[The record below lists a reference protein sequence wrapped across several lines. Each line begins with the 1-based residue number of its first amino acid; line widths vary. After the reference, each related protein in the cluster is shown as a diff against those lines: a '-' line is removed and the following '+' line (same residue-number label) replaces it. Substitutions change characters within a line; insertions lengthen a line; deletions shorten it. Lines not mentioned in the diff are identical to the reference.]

1 MDFPKLLQNKE
12 EIDARIMELAIEL
25 DDYLSE
31 GDVVVGV
38 LKGCLPFLADLVR
51 KLNHEIETDFLAL
64 TSFQENTGRVRL
76 TRDLGIDVSGRNVL
90 LVEDVVDTGF
100 RLDFLRRHLETHEPA
115 EVRVCTLFDRSDRR
129 VLPVKVEYSGFVLKE
144 GFIVG
149 YGIDHLG
156 MFRNLPSVV
165 SANQELLDE
174 EFEKGESKLT
184 DEIVRIARG
193 KETVEAS

>member
-1 MDFPKLLQNKE
+1 MDFPKLLQNRQ
-12 EIDARIMELAIEL
+12 EIDVRVAELAAEL
-25 DDYLSE
+25 DDYIGE

-100 RLDFLRRHLETHEPA
+100 RLDFLRRHLETHEPS

-129 VLPVKVEYSGFVLKE
+129 ILPVKVEYSGFVLQE

-165 SANQELLDE
+165 TANQTLLDE
-174 EFEKGESKLT
+174 EFARGESKLA
-184 DEIVRIARG
+184 DEIVKIARG
-193 KETVEAS
+193 KETVEC

>member
-1 MDFPKLLQNKE
+1 MDFPKLLQNQQ
-12 EIDARIMELAIEL
+12 EIDARITELATEL
-25 DDYLSE
+25 DDYLNE

-64 TSFQENTGRVRL
+64 TSFEENTGRVRL

-129 VLPVKVEYSGFVLKE
+129 ILPVKVEYSGFVLQE

-165 SANQELLDE
+165 TANQTLLDE
-174 EFEKGESKLT
+174 EFARGESKLA
-184 DEIVRIARG
+184 DEIVKIARG
-193 KETVEAS
+193 KETVEC

>member
-1 MDFPKLLQNKE
+1 MDLPKLLQNQH
-12 EIDARIMELAIEL
+12 EIDSRVRELAVEI
-25 DDYLSE
+25 DDYLNE

-129 VLPVKVEYSGFVLKE
+129 ILPVKVEYSGFVLQE

-165 SANQELLDE
+165 TANQALLDE
-174 EFEKGESKLT
+174 EFARGESKLA
-184 DEIVRIARG
+184 DEIVKIARG
-193 KETVEAS
+193 KEQLNAS

>member
-1 MDFPKLLQNKE
+1 M
-12 EIDARIMELAIEL
+12 
-25 DDYLSE
+25 
-31 GDVVVGV
+31 
-38 LKGCLPFLADLVR
+38 
-51 KLNHEIETDFLAL
+51 
-64 TSFQENTGRVRL
+64 
-76 TRDLGIDVSGRNVL
+76 

-129 VLPVKVEYSGFVLKE
+129 VLPVKVEYSGFVLQE

-165 SANQELLDE
+165 SANQELLDK
-174 EFEKGESKLT
+174 EFADGGSELA
-184 DEIVRIARG
+184 DEIMKIARG
-193 KETVEAS
+193 KETVEC

>member
-1 MDFPKLLQNKE
+1 MDSPKLLQNKE

-25 DDYLSE
+25 DDYLGE

-90 LVEDVVDTGF
+90 LVEDVADTGF
-100 RLDFLRRHLETHEPA
+100 
-115 EVRVCTLFDRSDRR
+115 
-129 VLPVKVEYSGFVLKE
+129 
-144 GFIVG
+144 
-149 YGIDHLG
+149 
-156 MFRNLPSVV
+156 
-165 SANQELLDE
+165 
-174 EFEKGESKLT
+174 
-184 DEIVRIARG
+184 
-193 KETVEAS
+193 

>member
-129 VLPVKVEYSGFVLKE
+129 VLPVKVEYSGFVLQE

-174 EFEKGESKLT
+174 EFEKGEYKLT

>member
-1 MDFPKLLQNKE
+1 MDFPKLLQNQQ
-12 EIDARIMELAIEL
+12 EIDVRITELATEL

-64 TSFQENTGRVRL
+64 TSFEENTGRVRL
-76 TRDLGIDVSGRNVL
+76 TRDLGIDVAGRNVL

-115 EVRVCTLFDRSDRR
+115 EVRVCTLYDRSDRR
-129 VLPVKVEYSGFVLKE
+129 ILPVKVEYSGFVLQE

-165 SANQELLDE
+165 TANQTLLDE
-174 EFEKGESKLT
+174 EFARGESKLA
-184 DEIVRIARG
+184 DEIVKIARG
-193 KETVEAS
+193 KETVEC

>member
-1 MDFPKLLQNKE
+1 MDFPKLLQNQQ
-12 EIDARIMELAIEL
+12 EIDARITELASEL
-25 DDYLSE
+25 DDYLNE

-64 TSFQENTGRVRL
+64 TSFEEDTGRVRL

-129 VLPVKVEYSGFVLKE
+129 ILPVKVEHSGFVLQE

-165 SANQELLDE
+165 TANQTLLDE
-174 EFEKGESKLT
+174 EFARGESKLA
-184 DEIVRIARG
+184 DEIVKIARG
-193 KETVEAS
+193 KETVEC

>member
-1 MDFPKLLQNKE
+1 MDFPKLLQNQQ
-12 EIDARIMELAIEL
+12 EIDVRITELATEL

-64 TSFQENTGRVRL
+64 TSFEENTGRVRL
-76 TRDLGIDVSGRNVL
+76 TRDLGIDVSGRKVL

-129 VLPVKVEYSGFVLKE
+129 ILPVKVEYSGFVLQE

-165 SANQELLDE
+165 TANQTLLDE
-174 EFEKGESKLT
+174 EFARGESKLA
-184 DEIVRIARG
+184 DEIVKIARG
-193 KETVEAS
+193 KETVEC

>member
-1 MDFPKLLQNKE
+1 MDFPKLLQNQQ
-12 EIDARIMELAIEL
+12 EIDVRITELATEL

-64 TSFQENTGRVRL
+64 TSFEENTGRVRL

-129 VLPVKVEYSGFVLKE
+129 ILPVKVEYSGFVLQE

-165 SANQELLDE
+165 TANQTLLDE
-174 EFEKGESKLT
+174 EFARGESKLA
-184 DEIVRIARG
+184 DEIVKIARG
-193 KETVEAS
+193 KETVEC

>member
-1 MDFPKLLQNKE
+1 MDFPKLLQNRQ
-12 EIDARIMELAIEL
+12 EIDVRVTELAAEI
-25 DDYLSE
+25 DDYMGE

-51 KLNHEIETDFLAL
+51 KLNYEIETDFLAL

-100 RLDFLRRHLETHEPA
+100 RLDFLRRHLETHEPS

-129 VLPVKVEYSGFVLKE
+129 ILPVKVEYSGFVLQE

-165 SANQELLDE
+165 AANQTLLDE
-174 EFEKGESKLT
+174 EFARGESKLA
-184 DEIVRIARG
+184 DEIVKVARG
-193 KETVEAS
+193 KETVEC

>member
-1 MDFPKLLQNKE
+1 MDFPKLLQNRQ
-12 EIDARIMELAIEL
+12 EIDVRVTELAVEL
-25 DDYLSE
+25 DDYMDE

-100 RLDFLRRHLETHEPA
+100 RLDFLRRHLETHEPS

-129 VLPVKVEYSGFVLKE
+129 ILPVKVEYSGFVLQE

-165 SANQELLDE
+165 TANQTLLDE
-174 EFEKGESKLT
+174 EFARGESKLA
-184 DEIVRIARG
+184 DEIVKIARG
-193 KETVEAS
+193 KETVEC

>member
-1 MDFPKLLQNKE
+1 MDFPKLLQNQQ
-12 EIDARIMELAIEL
+12 EIDARITELASEL
-25 DDYLSE
+25 DDYLNE

-64 TSFQENTGRVRL
+64 TSFEEDTGRVRL

-129 VLPVKVEYSGFVLKE
+129 ILPVKVEYSGFVLQE

-165 SANQELLDE
+165 TANQTLLDE
-174 EFEKGESKLT
+174 EFARGESKLV
-184 DEIVRIARG
+184 DEIVKIARG
-193 KETVEAS
+193 KETVEC

>member
-1 MDFPKLLQNKE
+1 MLQNRQ
-12 EIDARIMELAIEL
+12 EIDVRVAELAAEL
-25 DDYLSE
+25 DDYIGE

-100 RLDFLRRHLETHEPA
+100 RLDFLRRHLETHEPS

-129 VLPVKVEYSGFVLKE
+129 ILPVKVEYSGFVLQE

-165 SANQELLDE
+165 TANQTLLDE
-174 EFEKGESKLT
+174 EFARGESKLA
-184 DEIVRIARG
+184 DEIVKIARG
-193 KETVEAS
+193 KETVEC

>member
-1 MDFPKLLQNKE
+1 MDFPKLLQNRQ
-12 EIDARIMELAIEL
+12 EIDVRVTELAAEL
-25 DDYLSE
+25 DDYIGE

-100 RLDFLRRHLETHEPA
+100 RLDFLRRHLETHEPS

-129 VLPVKVEYSGFVLKE
+129 ILPVKVEYSGFVLQE

-165 SANQELLDE
+165 AANQTLLDE
-174 EFEKGESKLT
+174 EFARGESKLA
-184 DEIVRIARG
+184 DEIVKIARG
-193 KETVEAS
+193 KETVEC

>member
-1 MDFPKLLQNKE
+1 MDLPKLLQNQH
-12 EIDARIMELAIEL
+12 EIDARVTELAVEI

-129 VLPVKVEYSGFVLKE
+129 ILPVKVEYSGFVLQE

-165 SANQELLDE
+165 TANQALLDE
-174 EFEKGESKLT
+174 EFARGESKLA
-184 DEIVRIARG
+184 DEIVKIARG
-193 KETVEAS
+193 KEQLNAS

>member
-1 MDFPKLLQNKE
+1 MDFPKLLQNRQ
-12 EIDARIMELAIEL
+12 EIDVRVTELAVEL
-25 DDYLSE
+25 DDYMDE

-51 KLNHEIETDFLAL
+51 KLSHEIETDFLAL
-64 TSFQENTGRVRL
+64 TSFEENTGRVRL
-76 TRDLGIDVSGRNVL
+76 TRDLGIDVSDRNVL

-100 RLDFLRRHLETHEPA
+100 RLDFLRRHLETHEPS

-129 VLPVKVEYSGFVLKE
+129 ILPVKVEYSGFVLQD

-165 SANQELLDE
+165 TANQTLLDE
-174 EFEKGESKLT
+174 EFARGESKLA
-184 DEIVRIARG
+184 DEIVKIARG
-193 KETVEAS
+193 KETVEC

>member
-1 MDFPKLLQNKE
+1 MDFPKLLQNQQ
-12 EIDARIMELAIEL
+12 EIDVRITELATEL

-51 KLNHEIETDFLAL
+51 KLNHEIEADFLAL
-64 TSFQENTGRVRL
+64 TSFEENTGRVRL

-129 VLPVKVEYSGFVLKE
+129 ILPVKVEYSGFVLQE

-165 SANQELLDE
+165 TANQTLLDE
-174 EFEKGESKLT
+174 EFARGESKLA
-184 DEIVRIARG
+184 DEIVKIARG
-193 KETVEAS
+193 KETVEC

>member
-1 MDFPKLLQNKE
+1 MDSPKLLQNKE

-25 DDYLSE
+25 DDYLGE

-129 VLPVKVEYSGFVLKE
+129 VLPVKVEYSGFVLQE

>member
-1 MDFPKLLQNKE
+1 MDFPKLLQNQQ
-12 EIDARIMELAIEL
+12 EIDVRITELATEL

-64 TSFQENTGRVRL
+64 TSFEENTGRVRL
-76 TRDLGIDVSGRNVL
+76 TRDLGFDVSGRNVL

-129 VLPVKVEYSGFVLKE
+129 ILPVKVEYSGFVLQE

-165 SANQELLDE
+165 TANQTLLDE
-174 EFEKGESKLT
+174 EFARGESKLA
-184 DEIVRIARG
+184 DEIVKIARG
-193 KETVEAS
+193 KETVEC

>member
-1 MDFPKLLQNKE
+1 MLQNRQ
-12 EIDARIMELAIEL
+12 EIDIRVTELAAEL
-25 DDYLSE
+25 DDYIGE

-76 TRDLGIDVSGRNVL
+76 TRDLGIDVAGRNVL

-100 RLDFLRRHLETHEPA
+100 RLDFLRRHLETHEPS

-129 VLPVKVEYSGFVLKE
+129 ILPVKVEYSGFVLQE

-165 SANQELLDE
+165 TANQTLLDE
-174 EFEKGESKLT
+174 EFARGESKLA
-184 DEIVRIARG
+184 DEIVKIARG
-193 KETVEAS
+193 KETVEC

>member
-1 MDFPKLLQNKE
+1 MDFQKLLQNQQ
-12 EIDARIMELAIEL
+12 EIDVRITELATEL

-64 TSFQENTGRVRL
+64 TSFEENTGRVRL

-129 VLPVKVEYSGFVLKE
+129 ILPVKVEYSGFVLQE

-165 SANQELLDE
+165 TANQTLLDE
-174 EFEKGESKLT
+174 EFARGESKLA
-184 DEIVRIARG
+184 DEIVNIARG
-193 KETVEAS
+193 KETVEC

>member
-1 MDFPKLLQNKE
+1 MDFTKLLQNKE

-25 DDYLSE
+25 DDYLGE

-129 VLPVKVEYSGFVLKE
+129 VLPVKVEYSGFVLQE

>member
-1 MDFPKLLQNKE
+1 MDFPKLLQNQQ
-12 EIDARIMELAIEL
+12 EIDARITELASEL
-25 DDYLSE
+25 DDYLNE

-64 TSFQENTGRVRL
+64 TSFEEDTGRVRL

-129 VLPVKVEYSGFVLKE
+129 ILPVKVEYSGFVLQE

-165 SANQELLDE
+165 TANQTLLDE
-174 EFEKGESKLT
+174 EFARGESKLV
-184 DEIVRIARG
+184 DEIVKIARG
-193 KETVEAS
+193 KETVECS

>member
-25 DDYLSE
+25 DDYLGE

-129 VLPVKVEYSGFVLKE
+129 VLPVKVEYSGFVLQE

-174 EFEKGESKLT
+174 EFEKGEYKLT

>member
-25 DDYLSE
+25 DDYLGE

-129 VLPVKVEYSGFVLKE
+129 VLPVKVEYPGFVLQE

>member
-1 MDFPKLLQNKE
+1 MDFPKLLQNQQ
-12 EIDARIMELAIEL
+12 EIDVRINELATEL

-64 TSFQENTGRVRL
+64 TSFEENTGRVRL

-129 VLPVKVEYSGFVLKE
+129 ILPVKVEYSGFVLQE

-165 SANQELLDE
+165 TANQTLLDE
-174 EFEKGESKLT
+174 EFARGESKLA
-184 DEIVRIARG
+184 DEIVKIARG
-193 KETVEAS
+193 KETVECS

>member
-1 MDFPKLLQNKE
+1 MDFPKLLQNQQ
-12 EIDARIMELAIEL
+12 EIDSRVTELAHEL
-25 DDYLSE
+25 DDYLGE

-129 VLPVKVEYSGFVLKE
+129 VLPVKVEYSGFVLQE

-165 SANQELLDE
+165 SANQALLDQ
-174 EFEKGESKLT
+174 EFAKGESVLAN
-184 DEIVRIARG
+184 EIVKIARG
-193 KETVEAS
+193 KETVEC

>member
-1 MDFPKLLQNKE
+1 MDFPKLLQNQQ
-12 EIDARIMELAIEL
+12 EIDVRITELATEL
-25 DDYLSE
+25 ADYLSE

-64 TSFQENTGRVRL
+64 TSFEENTGRVRL

-115 EVRVCTLFDRSDRR
+115 EVRVCTLFDRSDLRI
-129 VLPVKVEYSGFVLKE
+129 LPVKVEYSGFVLQE

-165 SANQELLDE
+165 TANQTLLDE
-174 EFEKGESKLT
+174 EFARGESKLA
-184 DEIVRIARG
+184 DEIVKIARG
-193 KETVEAS
+193 KETVEC

>member
-25 DDYLSE
+25 DDYLGE

-51 KLNHEIETDFLAL
+51 KLNHKIETDFLAL

-129 VLPVKVEYSGFVLKE
+129 VLPVKVEYSGFVLQE

>member
-1 MDFPKLLQNKE
+1 MDLPKLLQNQH
-12 EIDARIMELAIEL
+12 EIDARVTELAAEI
-25 DDYLSE
+25 DDYLNE

-90 LVEDVVDTGF
+90 IVEDVVDTGF

-129 VLPVKVEYSGFVLKE
+129 ILPVKVEYSGFVLQE

-165 SANQELLDE
+165 TANQALLDE
-174 EFEKGESKLT
+174 EFARGESKLA
-184 DEIVRIARG
+184 DEIVKIARG
-193 KETVEAS
+193 KEQLNAS

>member
-25 DDYLSE
+25 DDYLGE

-38 LKGCLPFLADLVR
+38 IKGCLPFLADLVR

-129 VLPVKVEYSGFVLKE
+129 VLPVKVEYSGFVLQE

-165 SANQELLDE
+165 SANQELLDQ

>member
-1 MDFPKLLQNKE
+1 MDLPKLLQNE
-12 EIDARIMELAIEL
+12 HEIDARVTELAAEI

-129 VLPVKVEYSGFVLKE
+129 ILPVKVEYSGFVLQE

-165 SANQELLDE
+165 TANQALLDE
-174 EFEKGESKLT
+174 EFARGESKLA
-184 DEIVRIARG
+184 DEIVKIARG
-193 KETVEAS
+193 KEQLNAS

>member
-1 MDFPKLLQNKE
+1 MDFPKLLQNRQ
-12 EIDARIMELAIEL
+12 EIDVRVTELAVEL
-25 DDYLSE
+25 DDYMDE

-51 KLNHEIETDFLAL
+51 KLSHEIETDFLAL
-64 TSFQENTGRVRL
+64 TSFEENTGRVRL
-76 TRDLGIDVSGRNVL
+76 TRDLGIDVSDRNVL

-100 RLDFLRRHLETHEPA
+100 RLDFLRRHLETHEPS

-129 VLPVKVEYSGFVLKE
+129 ILPVKVEYSGFVLQE

-165 SANQELLDE
+165 TANQTLLDE
-174 EFEKGESKLT
+174 EFARGESKLA
-184 DEIVRIARG
+184 DEIVKIARG
-193 KETVEAS
+193 KETVECS

>member
-1 MDFPKLLQNKE
+1 MDFPKLLQNQQ
-12 EIDARIMELAIEL
+12 EIDVRITELATEL

-64 TSFQENTGRVRL
+64 TSFEEDTGRVRL

-129 VLPVKVEYSGFVLKE
+129 ILPVKVEHSGFVLQE

-165 SANQELLDE
+165 TANQTLLDE
-174 EFEKGESKLT
+174 EFARGESKLV
-184 DEIVRIARG
+184 DEIVKIARG
-193 KETVEAS
+193 KETVEC

>member
-1 MDFPKLLQNKE
+1 MDFPKLLQNQQ
-12 EIDARIMELAIEL
+12 EIDVRITELATEL

-64 TSFQENTGRVRL
+64 TSFEENTGRVRL

-129 VLPVKVEYSGFVLKE
+129 ILPVKVEYSGFVLQE

-165 SANQELLDE
+165 TANQTLLDE
-174 EFEKGESKLT
+174 EFARGESKLA
-184 DEIVRIARG
+184 DEIVKIARG
-193 KETVEAS
+193 KETVECS